1 MRILLTGANG
11 YIGKRLLPVLLEAGH
26 EVICCVRDKDRFV
39 VKEQGRSQVSVLEM
53 DFLTQPSADI
63 ALPLNIDAAYYLI
76 HSLKTSVGEFGETE
90 AIAAEHFKHLMET
103 VGVKQVIYLG
113 GLDNTENLS
122 PHLRSRKNVGEI
134 LGTGS
139 YALTILRAGI
149 VIGSGSASFEIIRD
163 LVEKLPVMVTPR
175 WLLTRSQPIAV
186 RNVIEYLSGVLMNE
200 RCMNRAFDIG
210 GPDILTYKEMLLLFA
225 EERGLKRWI
234 FALPVMTPRLS
245 SYWLYFVTSVSY
257 TLAVNL
263 VNSMKTE
270 VICGE
275 NTIMSIIDIPLVTY
289 REALRLAFD
298 KIEQNDIVSSWK
310 DAFSSGVI
318 STRLSE
324 HIAIPERGCFID
336 RRSISLSAGIESV
349 VEKIW
354 SIGGENGWYY
364 GTWLWEVRGILDKFA
379 GGVGLRRGRLHQHE
393 LNPGDPLDF
402 WRVLFADKNGKRLAL
417 YAEMKLPGEAWLEFR
432 IEDRDGMSMLVQTA
446 TFRPKGLFGRLY
458 WYSLLPFHHFIFN
471 GMMKKISLGVTSG
484 GD

>member
-11 YIGKRLLPVLLEAGH
+11 YIGKRLLPVLLDAGH

-39 VKEQGRSQVSVLEM
+39 VKERDSSRVSVLEI
-53 DFLTQPSADI
+53 DFLSPPSAE
-63 ALPLNIDAAYYLI
+63 ASFPANIDAAYYLI
-76 HSLKTSVGEFGETE
+76 HSLTTSVGEFAGVE
-90 AIAAEHFKHLMET
+90 ARAAEHFTHLMST
-103 VGVKQVIYLG
+103 IGVKQVIYLG
-113 GLDNTENLS
+113 GLDNNEKLS
-122 PHLRSRKNVGEI
+122 PHLSSRKNVGVI

-186 RNVIEYLSGVLMNE
+186 RNVIAYLSGALMNE
-200 RCMNRAFDIG
+200 RCFNRAFDIG
-210 GPDILTYKEMLLLFA
+210 GPDILTYKDMLLLFA

-234 FALPVMTPRLS
+234 FTLPVMTPRLS

-270 VICGE
+270 VICSE
-275 NTIMSIIDIPLVTY
+275 NTITSIIDIPLISY
-289 REALRLAFD
+289 REALKLAFD

-318 STRLSE
+318 SIRLSE

-336 RRSISLSAGIESV
+336 RRSIPLSADVDSV

-364 GTWLWEVRGILDKFA
+364 GTWLWAVRGILDKIA
-379 GGVGLRRGRLHQHE
+379 GGVGLRRGRLHPHE

-432 IEDRDGMSMLVQTA
+432 IEDRDGISTLVQTA

-458 WYSLLPFHHFIFN
+458 WYALLPFHHFIFN
-471 GMMKKISLGVTSG
+471 GMMKKISLGFPSEQ
-484 GD
+484 

>member
-39 VKEQGRSQVSVLEM
+39 VKEQGRSRVSVLEM
-53 DFLTQPSADI
+53 DFLSQPSANTV
-63 ALPLNIDAAYYLI
+63 LPPDIDAAYYLI
-76 HSLKTSVGEFGETE
+76 HSLKTSVGEFGEAE
-90 AIAAEHFKHLMET
+90 ASAAEHFKQLMET
-103 VGVKQVIYLG
+103 AHVRQVIYLG
-113 GLDNTENLS
+113 GLDNNETLS

-186 RNVIEYLSGVLMNE
+186 RNVIAYLSGALMNE
-200 RCMNRAFDIG
+200 RCFNRAFDIG

-225 EERGLKRWI
+225 EERRLKRWI

-270 VICGE
+270 VICAE
-275 NTIMSIIDIPLVTY
+275 NTIVSIIDIPLVSY

-298 KIEQNDIVSSWK
+298 QIEQNDIVSSWK

-318 STRLSE
+318 SSRLSE
-324 HIAIPERGCFID
+324 HIAIPERGCFVD
-336 RRSISLSAGIESV
+336 SRSIPLAADVESV

-364 GTWLWEVRGILDKFA
+364 GTWLWEVRGILDKLA
-379 GGVGLRRGRLHQHE
+379 EGVGLRRGRLHPHE

-402 WRVLFADKNGKRLAL
+402 WRVLFADKSGKRLAL

-432 IEDRDGMSMLVQTA
+432 IEDRDGVSWLVQTA

-471 GMMKKISLGVTSG
+471 GMMKKISLGCKT
-484 GD
+484 DT

>member
-26 EVICCVRDKDRFV
+26 EVICAVRDKDRFV
-39 VKEQGRSQVSVLEM
+39 VKEQGRSQVCVLEM
-53 DFLTQPSADI
+53 DFLTQPSAGI

-139 YALTILRAGI
+139 YALTILRTGI

-234 FALPVMTPRLS
+234 LALRVMTPRLS

-275 NTIMSIIDIPLVTY
+275 STIMSIIDIPLVSY

-379 GGVGLRRGRLHQHE
+379 GGVGLRRGRLHPHE

-402 WRVLFADKNGKRLAL
+402 WRVLFADKSGKRLAL

-432 IEDRDGMSMLVQTA
+432 IEDRDGVSWLVQTA
-446 TFRPKGLFGRLY
+446 TFRPKGVLGRLY